1 MLAIRRGLDER
12 GVGEVGIV
20 GKCRPDSLTPDLARS
35 LAALGVIRL
44 YVGVENASDGGA
56 RHLNRARQTEHV
68 RAALAACR
76 DAGIFVCYN
85 LLVFEPDTTIDD
97 VRANVAF
104 IREHAA
110 HPINFCRAE
119 PYSGTPLQLDLAR
132 RDALGGSYLGWD
144 YRLSDPR
151 AELAFR
157 ICAAAF
163 RQRNFDPSG
172 VANRYMGL
180 GYSLKILEHFHPDPD
195 HAFPALAA
203 RVAAVNHSI
212 STETASLLEEALDLA
227 SALPLGDED
236 RAMRSTALLGLRVAE
251 ADAGQHAALDSVYAE
266 LQAFVRQ
273 RPRPRPRIPRR
284 LVELA
289 QGLALGAGLASTA
302 SACQE
307 DVVVD
312 PVPEDSGR
320 IDGPLVADPLPMAA
334 GVDGPFVVDP
344 VPPDALVADPPPP
357 DAGIDGLVADP
368 PPPDAALDGAVD
380 AAVDGA
386 PDAADDVWVPDAR
399 PEFGPVDP
407 LPADASA
414 ANDPLIDQWRDT
426 APRRAARGADL
437 PLSEPPVVRLAA
449 RRSGQV
455 VQVELAGGP
464 QTISTRWEG
473 DGRLDAEGR
482 HARWR
487 PRTDD
492 DQVRVAVRSRHGVAV
507 VALRARDLP
516 T

>member
-1 MLAIRRGLDER
+1 MD
-12 GVGEVGIV
+12 
-20 GKCRPDSLTPDLARS
+20 
-35 LAALGVIRL
+35 
-44 YVGVENASDGGA
+44 
-56 RHLNRARQTEHV
+56 
-68 RAALAACR
+68 
-76 DAGIFVCYN
+76 
-85 LLVFEPDTTIDD
+85 
-97 VRANVAF
+97 
-104 IREHAA
+104 
-110 HPINFCRAE
+110 
-119 PYSGTPLQLDLAR
+119 
-132 RDALGGSYLGWD
+132 
-144 YRLSDPR
+144 
-151 AELAFR
+151 
-157 ICAAAF
+157 
-163 RQRNFDPSG
+163 
-172 VANRYMGL
+172 
-180 GYSLKILEHFHPDPD
+180 
-195 HAFPALAA
+195 
-203 RVAAVNHSI
+203 
-212 STETASLLEEALDLA
+212 
-227 SALPLGDED
+227 
-236 RAMRSTALLGLRVAE
+236 
-251 ADAGQHAALDSVYAE
+251 
-266 LQAFVRQ
+266 
-273 RPRPRPRIPRR
+273 
-284 LVELA
+284 
-289 QGLALGAGLASTA
+289 
-302 SACQE
+302 
-307 DVVVD
+307 
-312 PVPEDSGR
+312 
-320 IDGPLVADPLPMAA
+320 A